1 MNETFLLRDFNCTG
15 GKHCQTTAL
24 KGILDYSGYPLSEEM
39 LLGLGGGIGFIY
51 WYIKFMSAPF
61 VGGRNAKPEDF
72 TLNICKRIGARASL
86 LQTAS
91 KSKAYEELKDV
102 LRMGKPAYLF
112 VDMVYFPY
120 FALPE
125 NSHFGAHTIAVFGID
140 EINNRVYVAD
150 RGKKAMTVT
159 IEELEKARNSK
170 FPPYPPK
177 NKLLKIQYP
186 IEPKSLE
193 KGIIE
198 SIKDSCDT
206 MVRPPIKNLG
216 LLGMQ
221 KWANLVI
228 EWPKQFQGINLLE
241 CLFNTF
247 VYIEIG
253 GTGGSAF
260 RPMYAQF
267 LRESA
272 KVIHKPALLEVAE
285 LFEASGERWS
295 RIAKAALP
303 DSWSSL
309 KRIRELMID
318 SNRIFEE
325 QEINA
330 LEKMKR
336 IGVELNDIMG
346 LASQE
351 LSSKKKEV
359 MELLK
364 GLQDGI
370 QKCSEKEQ
378 GAFEALEKVIHGK
391 EVSGLSQTS
400 ELRDSLN
407 K

>member
-1 MNETFLLRDFNCTG
+1 MNETFLLKDFTCTG
-15 GKHCQTTAL
+15 GKHCQTTAM

-61 VGGRNAKPEDF
+61 IGGRNARPEDF
-72 TLNICKRIGARASL
+72 TLNICKRIGAKASL
-86 LQTAS
+86 LQTSS
-91 KSKAYEELKDV
+91 KSKGYEELKNV
-102 LRMGKPAYLF
+102 LRIGKPAYLF
-112 VDMVYFPY
+112 VDMAYFPY
-120 FALPE
+120 LALPE
-125 NSHFGAHTIAVFGID
+125 NAHFGAHTIAVFGID
-140 EINNRVYVAD
+140 ETNHKVYIAD
-150 RGKKAMTVT
+150 RGKKAVTVT

-186 IEPKSLE
+186 IETKTLE
-193 KGIIE
+193 KSVVEAIKE
-198 SIKDSCDT
+198 SCGT
-206 MVRPPIKNLG
+206 MLHPPIKNIG

-221 KWANLVI
+221 KWAKLVI
-228 EWPKQFQGINLLE
+228 EWPKQFQGMNLLE

-267 LRESA
+267 LKESV
-272 KVIHKPALLEVAE
+272 KMINKPALLEVAE
-285 LFEASGERWS
+285 LFEASGELWS

-309 KRIRELMID
+309 KRIRELMIEN
-318 SNRIFEE
+318 NRVFEE
-325 QEINA
+325 QEQNA
-330 LEKMKR
+330 PEKMKR
-336 IGVELNDIMG
+336 IRMELNEVMDS
-346 LASQE
+346 ASQE

-364 GLQDGI
+364 DLQDQI
-370 QKCSEKEQ
+370 RKCSEKEQ
-378 GAFEALEKVIHGK
+378 EAFKALEKMIHERK
-391 EVSGLSQTS
+391 V
-400 ELRDSLN
+400 N
-407 K
+407 

>member
-1 MNETFLLRDFNCTG
+1 MNETFLLKDFVCAG
-15 GKHCQTTAL
+15 GKHCQTTAM
-24 KGILDYSGYPLSEEM
+24 KGLLDYSGYPLSEEM

-61 VGGRNAKPEDF
+61 IGGRNAKPEDF
-72 TLNICKRIGARASL
+72 TLNICKRIGAKASL
-86 LQTAS
+86 LQTSS
-91 KSKAYEELKDV
+91 KSKGYKELKDV
-102 LRMGKPAYLF
+102 LRIGKPAYLF
-112 VDMVYFPY
+112 VDMAYFPY

-159 IEELEKARNSK
+159 IEELERARNSK

-186 IEPKSLE
+186 IEAKNLE
-193 KGIIE
+193 KGIAE
-198 SIKDSCDT
+198 AIKDSCDT
-206 MVRPPIKNLG
+206 MLHPPIKNIG

-228 EWPKQFQGINLLE
+228 EWPKQFQGMSLLE

-247 VYIEIG
+247 VYIEVG

-272 KVIHKPALLEVAE
+272 KVIHRPALLEVAE
-285 LFEASGERWS
+285 LFEASGELWS

-309 KRIRELMID
+309 KHIRELMID

-330 LEKMKR
+330 LEKMKSKG
-336 IGVELNDIMG
+336 IELKKTMD

-364 GLQDGI
+364 DLQEGI

-378 GAFEALEKVIHGK
+378 EAFDALDKVIHERK
-391 EVSGLSQTS
+391 V
-400 ELRDSLN
+400 D
-407 K
+407 

>member
-1 MNETFLLRDFNCTG
+1 MNETFLLKDFTCTG
-15 GKHCQTTAL
+15 GKHCQTTAM

-51 WYIKFMSAPF
+51 WYIKLMSAPF
-61 VGGRNAKPEDF
+61 IGGRNAKPEDF
-72 TLNICKRIGARASL
+72 TLNICKRIGAKASL
-86 LQTAS
+86 LQTSS
-91 KSKAYEELKDV
+91 KSKGYEELKDV
-102 LRMGKPAYLF
+102 LRIGKPAYLF

-125 NSHFGAHTIAVFGID
+125 NSHFGAHTIVVFGID
-140 EINNRVYVAD
+140 EMNHKVYIAD

-186 IEPKSLE
+186 IETKSLE
-193 KGIIE
+193 KGIVGA
-198 SIKDSCDT
+198 IKDSCDT
-206 MVRPPIKNLG
+206 MLHPPIKNIG

-221 KWANLVI
+221 KWAKLVI
-228 EWPKQFQGINLLE
+228 EWPKQFQGISLLG

-260 RPMYAQF
+260 RPMYARF
-267 LRESA
+267 LKESA
-272 KVIHKPALLEVAE
+272 KVIKKPALLEVAE
-285 LFEASGERWS
+285 LFEASGELWS

-336 IGVELNDIMG
+336 IGMELNEIMG

-351 LSSKKKEV
+351 LSSKNREV
-359 MELLK
+359 MGLLK
-364 GLQDGI
+364 DLQDGI

-378 GAFEALEKVIHGK
+378 EAFKTLEKVMHER
-391 EVSGLSQTS
+391 EV
-400 ELRDSLN
+400 N
-407 K
+407 

>member
-1 MNETFLLRDFNCTG
+1 MNETFLLKDFVCTG
-15 GKHCQTTAL
+15 GKHCQTTAM

-51 WYIKFMSAPF
+51 WYIKFMPAPF

-72 TLNICKRIGARASL
+72 TLNICKRIGAKASL
-86 LQTAS
+86 LQTSS
-91 KSKAYEELKDV
+91 KSKGYEELKNV
-102 LRMGKPAYLF
+102 LRVGKPVYLF
-112 VDMVYFPY
+112 VDMAYFPY

-140 EINNRVYVAD
+140 EINNKVYIAD
-150 RGKKAMTVT
+150 RGKKPLTVT

-186 IEPKSLE
+186 IEAKSLE
-193 KGIIE
+193 KGIVE
-198 SIKDSCDT
+198 AIKDSCDT
-206 MVRPPIKNLG
+206 MLHPPIKNIG
-216 LLGMQ
+216 LSGMQ
-221 KWANLVI
+221 KWAKLVI
-228 EWPKQFQGINLLE
+228 EWPKQFQGMNLLG

-267 LRESA
+267 LKESA
-272 KVIHKPALLEVAE
+272 KVIKKPDLLEAAE
-285 LFEASGERWS
+285 LFEASGELWS

-303 DSWSSL
+303 DSWNSL
-309 KRIRELMID
+309 KRIRELMIE

-325 QEINA
+325 QEQGA

-336 IGVELNDIMG
+336 IGMELNDTMG

-351 LSSKKKEV
+351 LSSKKREV
-359 MELLK
+359 MELFK
-364 GLQDGI
+364 DMQEGI
-370 QKCSEKEQ
+370 QKCSEKEEE
-378 GAFEALEKVIHGK
+378 AFKALEKAM
-391 EVSGLSQTS
+391 
-400 ELRDSLN
+400 
-407 K
+407 

>member
-1 MNETFLLRDFNCTG
+1 MNETFLLKDFNCTG
-15 GKHCQTTAL
+15 GKHCQTTAM
-24 KGILDYSGYPLSEEM
+24 KGILDYSGVPLSEEM

-51 WYIKFMSAPF
+51 WYVKLMSAPF
-61 VGGRNAKPEDF
+61 IGGRNAKPEDF
-72 TLNICKRIGARASL
+72 TLNICKRIGAKASL
-86 LQTAS
+86 LQTSS
-91 KSKAYEELKDV
+91 KSKGYEELKNV
-102 LRMGKPAYLF
+102 LRIGKPAYLF
-112 VDMVYFPY
+112 VDMAYFPY
-120 FALPE
+120 LALPE

-140 EINNRVYVAD
+140 EMNNKVYIAD
-150 RGKKAMTVT
+150 RGKKAVTVT

-193 KGIIE
+193 KGIVE
-198 SIKDSCDT
+198 AIKDSCDT
-206 MVRPPIKNLG
+206 MLYPPIKNIG
-216 LLGMQ
+216 LSGMQ
-221 KWANLVI
+221 KWAKLVI
-228 EWPKQFQGINLLE
+228 EWPKQFQGMSLLG

-260 RPMYAQF
+260 RPMYARF
-267 LRESA
+267 LKESVR
-272 KVIHKPALLEVAE
+272 VIKKPALLEAAE
-285 LFEASGERWS
+285 LFEASGELWS

-303 DSWSSL
+303 DSWNSL

-336 IGVELNDIMG
+336 MGIELNEIMG

-351 LSSKKKEV
+351 LSRKNREV
-359 MELLK
+359 IGLLK
-364 GLQDGI
+364 DLQDGI

-378 GAFEALEKVIHGK
+378 EAFKALQHIIH
-391 EVSGLSQTS
+391 
-400 ELRDSLN
+400 
-407 K
+407 